1 MSRIAPIAVFAFA
14 LLAAGCAR
22 LESLGPSAFAPA
34 SEPETT
40 ASVTPTEQFASETI
54 LLFLDPTAVE
64 AMSEKEKLEA
74 ASAQYYALQFGR
86 PGTPRMW
93 QGDVSASGEV
103 TVGPFVRVNALDCR
117 DFSHLVKIG
126 ETSYPRSGTAC
137 REAGGE
143 WVVVASTQ
151 G

>member
-1 MSRIAPIAVFAFA
+1 MLRLASIAALTAAA
-14 LLAAGCAR
+14 LLTGCAR
-22 LESLGPSAFAPA
+22 LDSLGPSAFASTA
-34 SEPETT
+34 DTPETT
-40 ASVTPTEQFASETI
+40 ASATPTEQFASSTI
-54 LLFLDPTAVE
+54 LLFLDPTAAE
-64 AMSEKEKLEA
+64 KMSDKEKAEA

-86 PGTPRMW
+86 PGAPRQW

-103 TVGPFVRVNALDCR
+103 TVGPFVRVNELDCR

-143 WVVVASTQ
+143 WVVVASN
-151 G
+151 